1 MSTLDCIQA
10 ELDTL
15 QARYA
20 VMNSRIKRALVSK
33 SYLFEWLYLAVVT
46 LRAFDYCNKC
56 WENFGPA
63 ACRAIW
69 MNLSA
74 SEPSGQAKE
83 RTHALG
89 ASVDLP
95 RAGSG
100 CLSSK

>member
-1 MSTLDCIQA
+1 MSTFDCIQA

-20 VMNSRIKRALVSK
+20 VMNSRIKRAPVIE

-46 LRAFDYCNKC
+46 LRAFDYRNKC

-69 MNLSA
+69 MNLKA
-74 SEPSGQAKE
+74 LEPSGRANE
-83 RTHALG
+83 RTHASG